1 MRSTEQC
8 WQFDRAVHLTSHV
21 AATVVLLR
29 QQQVRPR
36 IGNDFNEQH
45 TCGTHA
51 ECISSAVQC
60 TTGAQQM
67 QSQAYFHDVS
77 EEEVER
83 WGALEGRRRA
93 GMSSKAPE
101 RVLVPLKEIGR
112 GGEAPF
118 I

>member
-1 MRSTEQC
+1 
-8 WQFDRAVHLTSHV
+8 
-21 AATVVLLR
+21 
-29 QQQVRPR
+29 
-36 IGNDFNEQH
+36 
-45 TCGTHA
+45 
-51 ECISSAVQC
+51 
-60 TTGAQQM
+60 M